1 MSAPLRVMIIED
13 EALIAME
20 LEMLL
25 EDAGHQVV
33 GWATSAGDAWAMLEQ
48 TSADL
53 ALVDLHLA
61 DGRTGL
67 DIAKH
72 ILDAH
77 PTMVVFTTAN
87 AALLPDDLAGATAVM
102 AKPYSTHAVRAALS
116 YLVEGIHRPPP
127 RAVKPALLRLSPR
140 FEDAWRAA

>member
-1 MSAPLRVMIIED
+1 MIVED

-25 EDAGHQVV
+25 EDAGHSVV
-33 GWATSAGDAWAMLEQ
+33 GWATSARDARAILERA
-48 TSADL
+48 SPDL

-67 DIAKH
+67 QVAQDI
-72 ILDAH
+72 LREH
-77 PTMVVFTTAN
+77 PTTVVFMTAN
-87 AALLPDDLAGATAVM
+87 AALLPDDLAGATAVL
-102 AKPYSTHAVRAALS
+102 AKPYTTHAVLAALS

-127 RAVKPALLRLSPR
+127 QTVKPSLLRLSPR
-140 FEDAWRAA
+140 VEQEWSA